1 MAGLK
6 IMVDGA
12 TQGQVWCSSPP
23 FCSHNPLTFPLSL
36 PPFLASSHRHYNM
49 FSYVTVELPALL
61 RTHFSSCLLPN
72 SQSICGHS
80 MGGHGA
86 LICAIK
92 SFLAS
97 SSPSGIKYA
106 SVSCFAPIAHPTS
119 CQWGQKAFSGY
130 LDSED
135 GKEEKWAA
143 WDATLLME
151 THGPFPF
158 PILIDQGTADKFLEE
173 QLKPGALEA
182 ACEKKGQ
189 NAKIR
194 MREGY
199 DHSYFFIS
207 TFLSEHIDF
216 HADALGL

>member
-1 MAGLK
+1 
-6 IMVDGA
+6 
-12 TQGQVWCSSPP
+12 
-23 FCSHNPLTFPLSL
+23 
-36 PPFLASSHRHYNM
+36 
-49 FSYVTVELPALL
+49 
-61 RTHFSSCLLPN
+61 
-72 SQSICGHS
+72 

-86 LICAIK
+86 LICAMK